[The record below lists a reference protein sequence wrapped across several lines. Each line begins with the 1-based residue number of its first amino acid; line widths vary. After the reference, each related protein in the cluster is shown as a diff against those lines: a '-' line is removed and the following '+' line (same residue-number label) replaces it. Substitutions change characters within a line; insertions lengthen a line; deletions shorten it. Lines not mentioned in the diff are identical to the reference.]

1 MANNPSAIKRIRQT
15 ATKTEHN
22 RNRVSQMRTSIKNYR
37 KAVET
42 GEGDLNE
49 LLRAAISEIDMTAAK
64 GLIHRNKA
72 NRDKARLTKLM
83 NTKEA

>member
-22 RNRVSQMRTSIKNYR
+22 RNHISKMRTSIKNYR

-42 GEGDLNE
+42 GEGDAQA
-49 LLRAAISEIDMTAAK
+49 LLRSAISELDSAATK
-64 GLIHRNKA
+64 GLIHKNKA
-72 NRDKARLTKLM
+72 QRDKSRLTHLL
-83 NTKEA
+83 NTQKA